1 MPSRWAIA
9 SGNWSNS
16 AIWSGSLIPTAD
28 DDVWANG
35 RNVFIDQDI
44 TVRTLRNHPVTT
56 PAIAAGGSFINTG
69 SRTITCTLPLAGG
82 SGSLGIYTTVYGGF
96 INYQSTASVLL
107 VTGSDTVN
115 IVSDIMGGLVSPP
128 YGYSVTI
135 SNTGIVNIT
144 GSIAG
149 FTEPGVRTLTV
160 NGGTVNI
167 SGSVR
172 GNYLRFGGGA
182 NSVGLFISTNKTVN
196 IVGTVSSEAG
206 TSGAGVN
213 FTSNAVL
220 TIIGDVFARNTANIP
235 VSIGNV
241 GGAILIITGSVY
253 PIGTANP
260 PALITTGNTCNMFIS
275 GARIVASP
283 GGPAIVHA
291 FTGTSRLQ
299 GTISASRGFPGVSY
313 TNAGHQVTATG
324 PFYNVGG
331 RNAVFSTTLMMV
343 SESTPTWTFDTETVN
358 EQRSL
363 YTQNFPGNFPATID
377 VRSGVSYGDTNQ
389 FTGTLIIPSALNVI
403 QGVAVDT
410 STGSA
415 TFTKNNAWSA
425 LTSSL
430 IVTGSIGERL
440 TSLATVTNSAVLL
453 TTGSI

>member
-82 SGSLGIYTTVYGGF
+82 SGSLGAYTTVYGGF

-115 IVSDIMGGLVSPP
+115 IVSDIMGGLVSAP

-135 SNTGIVNIT
+135 SNNGIVNIT

-149 FTEPGVRTLTV
+149 FTEMGVRTLTV
-160 NGGTVNI
+160 QGGTLNI

-172 GNYLRFGGGA
+172 GNYLRGGGGA
-182 NSVGLFISTNKTVN
+182 SSQGLNVGTNKTVN
-196 IVGTVSSEAG
+196 IIGDVISESG
-206 TSGAGVN
+206 TSGVGIIFN
-213 FTSNAVL
+213 SNAVL
-220 TIIGDVFARNTANIP
+220 TIKGDVFSRNSTNIP
-235 VSIGNV
+235 ISLGVAN
-241 GGAILIITGSVY
+241 ANLIVTGSVY
-253 PIGTANP
+253 PIGTVFP
-260 PALITTGNTCNMFIS
+260 PALITTNVICNMFIS
-275 GARIVASP
+275 GSRIVASP
-283 GGPAIVHA
+283 GGPAIVHSS
-291 FTGTSRLQ
+291 TGISRLL

-313 TNAGHQVTATG
+313 TNAGHQVTTTG

-343 SESTPTWTFDTETVN
+343 SGSTPTWTFDTETVN

-377 VRSGVSYGDTNQ
+377 VRSGVLYGDTNQ
-389 FTGTLIIPSALNVI
+389 FTGTLIIPSASNVI

-440 TSLATVTNSAVLL
+440 TSLATVANSAVLL